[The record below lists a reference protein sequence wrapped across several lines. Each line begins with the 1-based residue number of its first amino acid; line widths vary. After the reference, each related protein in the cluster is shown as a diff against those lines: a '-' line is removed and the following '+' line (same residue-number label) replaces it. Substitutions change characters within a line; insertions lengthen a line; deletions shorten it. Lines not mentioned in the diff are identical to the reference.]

1 MREIPQGKV
10 IYSVGQKLDS
20 FYLIRKGTVTV
31 TYQGGRYLLQSGD
44 VIGLCEIGSGVSGM
58 EYRAGAGVE
67 VLVYPYGAAQMKHLF
82 ESSRDAVR
90 FFTSSFFR
98 QLNEIL
104 GRYRVLREESMELYE
119 YLNNSYN
126 TYLSL
131 CEKYHI
137 PPETL
142 AGYGELSQPSA
153 REEVPMWINGYY
165 STLEQ
170 MIAIWDYNKTDYDF
184 VYGFMLKSS
193 SDIRTI
199 LTLSQKLHRY
209 QTDACKYLMNE
220 DGLDLVELMFHLY
233 EEIMYSG
240 GGSEDILIVRGSMDG
255 MIQQLYR
262 HGYDVQ
268 ERKARIVE
276 GISAVE
282 EDAKSPA
289 PKRRQ
294 RQEKQTAEASG
305 QGAGQTA
312 EATGQSAGQTAG
324 ATGQSAGQTAE
335 ASSQSAGQTA
345 GATGQSAE
353 QTAEASGQ
361 SAGQTAE
368 ASGQSAGQ
376 TEEASG
382 QSAEQT
388 EEASGQSA
396 EQTAEASGQSA
407 EQTAEASGQST
418 EQAETSASKFEPIP
432 EEALNEDL
440 PAELENSI
448 ETILNF
454 AGCEKELADS
464 FKSHIGRYR
473 KMPNK
478 NGTEDDI
485 RVLRQEITKEFNQIY
500 CSAFLNSIDKELPTA
515 VKMFFTFGYVDEKL
529 AGEKNAVFLYHL
541 IKRLPTNPE
550 QGVYSVYEWLQAVY
564 EEKKEPCRNEFDTD
578 YVAYLLE
585 QKRMG
590 NITAEEQKELL
601 TDKVAK
607 VRFELENMFPVVN
620 KVTYGRL
627 STFCPVFS
635 GHNIMKPMDSM
646 LVSTDKIM
654 EVLEE
659 IRGKDYGAYYRETM
673 YTNPQQGIPKEVI
686 HVEILPDFILMP
698 NAGIRGVMWQEIEGK
713 KRTTPARMMVSIFQ
727 MEDLKAILIRLTG
740 EFRWEM
746 CKRVQGARWN
756 DLSEKSLTSEYFDY
770 IQFYRKNS
778 DLSTETKE
786 KIKTDLGRTKNSF
799 KEMFLR
805 DYSLWIMYE
814 SNSSPR
820 LNKVA
825 RAIFFTYCTFT
836 TPVRQKLRANPL
848 YQELA
853 DRYEIK
859 QKQKRHKY
867 ENICQKLRSQGKE
880 IPEEI
885 QNEMDFMNM

>member
-1 MREIPQGKV
+1 MREISQGKV
-10 IYSVGQKLDS
+10 IYSAGQKLDS
-20 FYLIRKGTVTV
+20 FYLIRKGTVIV
-31 TYQGGRYLLQSGD
+31 TYQGGKYLLQSGD
-44 VIGLCEIGSGVSGM
+44 VIGLCEIGNGISGM
-58 EYRAGAGVE
+58 EYRAGSDLEA
-67 VLVYPYGAAQMKHLF
+67 LVYPYGAAQMKHLF

-90 FFTSSFFR
+90 YFTSSFFR

-104 GRYRVLREESMELYE
+104 TRYRVLREESMDLYR
-119 YLNNSYN
+119 YLHSSYQ
-126 TYLSL
+126 TYFSL
-131 CEKYHI
+131 CGKYGVSPEKVD
-137 PPETL
+137 
-142 AGYGELSQPSA
+142 GYDELIQPSA

-184 VYGFMLKSS
+184 VYGFMLKSA

-209 QTDACKYLMNE
+209 QTAACKYLMNE
-220 DGLDLVELMFHLY
+220 DGLDLVDLMFHLY
-233 EEIMYSG
+233 ERIMYSG
-240 GGSEDILIVRGSMDG
+240 GGPEDILLVRGSMDG
-255 MIQQLYR
+255 MIQQLYKR
-262 HGYDVQ
+262 GHDIQ
-268 ERKARIVE
+268 ERKNRIVE
-276 GISAVE
+276 GISTIE
-282 EDAKSPA
+282 EDVKSPES
-289 PKRRQ
+289 RRRWEEAQ
-294 RQEKQTAEASG
+294 AAAQSTGGSAQTPEQEAEQIAEQSAVGSG
-305 QGAGQTA
+305 QMPEQ
-312 EATGQSAGQTAG
+312 EA
-324 ATGQSAGQTAE
+324 
-335 ASSQSAGQTA
+335 
-345 GATGQSAE
+345 
-353 QTAEASGQ
+353 
-361 SAGQTAE
+361 
-368 ASGQSAGQ
+368 
-376 TEEASG
+376 
-382 QSAEQT
+382 
-388 EEASGQSA
+388 
-396 EQTAEASGQSA
+396 
-407 EQTAEASGQST
+407 
-418 EQAETSASKFEPIP
+418 EQAEEIPVEAESVQAMESVQAAEEIIDESLP
-432 EEALNEDL
+432 EELKD
-440 PAELENSI
+440 SI
-448 ETILNF
+448 GTILDF
-454 AGCEKELADS
+454 AGCEKELSDS
-464 FKSHIGRYR
+464 FKAHIERYR

-485 RVLRQEITKEFNQIY
+485 RILRQEITKEFNQIY
-500 CSAFLNSIDKELPTA
+500 SSAFLSSIEKEPPMA
-515 VKMFFTFGYVDEKL
+515 VKLFFTFGYVDEKL

-541 IKRLPTNPE
+541 MDHLPISPE
-550 QGVYSVYEWLQAVY
+550 QGVYSVYEWLKAVY

-578 YVAYLLE
+578 YVAYLYE

-590 NITAEEQKELL
+590 NITAEEQKELM

-620 KVTYGRL
+620 KVTFGRL
-627 STFCPVFS
+627 TTFCPVFS
-635 GHNIMKPMDSM
+635 EHNILKPMDSM
-646 LVSTDKIM
+646 LVTTEKIT

-686 HVEILPDFILMP
+686 HVEVLPDFILMP
-698 NAGIRGVMWQEIEGK
+698 NAGVRGVMWQEIEGK

-727 MEDLKAILIRLTG
+727 MEDLRSILIRLTG

-770 IQFYRKNS
+770 IQFYRKNP

-799 KEMFLR
+799 KEMFLK
-805 DYSLWIMYE
+805 DYSLWIMFE

-836 TPVRQKLRANPL
+836 SSVRQKLRANPL

-853 DRYEIK
+853 DRCEIK
-859 QKQKRHKY
+859 MKQKRHKI

-885 QNEMDFMNM
+885 EKEMEFMNM

>member
-31 TYQGGRYLLQSGD
+31 TYQGGKYLLQSGD

-58 EYRAGAGVE
+58 EYRAGTGLE
-67 VLVYPYGAAQMKHLF
+67 VLAYPYGAAQMKHLF
-82 ESSRDAVR
+82 ENSRDAVR
-90 FFTSSFFR
+90 YFTSSFFR

-104 GRYRVLREESMELYE
+104 ARYRVLREESMDLYG
-119 YLNNSYN
+119 YLKNSHQR
-126 TYLSL
+126 YLSL
-131 CEKYHI
+131 CGKYGVS
-137 PPETL
+137 PETVT
-142 AGYGELSQPSA
+142 GYDELIQPSA
-153 REEVPMWINGYY
+153 KEEVPMWINGYY

-170 MIAIWDYNKTDYDF
+170 MIAVWDYNKTDYDF
-184 VYGFMLKSS
+184 IYGFMLKSA

-199 LTLSQKLHRY
+199 LTLSQKLQRY
-209 QTDACKYLMNE
+209 QADACKYLMNE
-220 DGLDLVELMFHLY
+220 DGLDLVDLMFNLY
-233 EEIMYSG
+233 EKIMYSG
-240 GGSEDILIVRGSMDG
+240 GDSDDILLVRGGMDG
-255 MIQQLYR
+255 MIQQLYK
-262 HGYDVQ
+262 HGYDIR
-268 ERKARIVE
+268 ERKQQLVE

-282 EDAKSPA
+282 EDAKSPN
-289 PKRRQ
+289 PKWI
-294 RQEKQTAEASG
+294 QEQTL
-305 QGAGQTA
+305 
-312 EATGQSAGQTAG
+312 
-324 ATGQSAGQTAE
+324 
-335 ASSQSAGQTA
+335 
-345 GATGQSAE
+345 SAE
-353 QTAEASGQ
+353 NTQ
-361 SAGQTAE
+361 
-368 ASGQSAGQ
+368 
-376 TEEASG
+376 EEAPAKENASMTD
-382 QSAEQT
+382 QSMQ
-388 EEASGQSA
+388 
-396 EQTAEASGQSA
+396 
-407 EQTAEASGQST
+407 
-418 EQAETSASKFEPIP
+418 IP
-432 EEALNEDL
+432 ELTVEQSVQTPEPLAEKL
-440 PAELENSI
+440 PKELENSI
-448 ETILNF
+448 GVILDF

-464 FKSHIGRYR
+464 FKAHIEKYR

-485 RVLRQEITKEFNQIY
+485 RILRQEITKEFNKIY
-500 CSAFLNSIDKELPTA
+500 CDAFINSIDKELPMA
-515 VKMFFTFGYVDEKL
+515 VKLFFTFGYVDEEL
-529 AGEKNAVFLYHL
+529 AGEKNAVYLYHL
-541 IKRLPTNPE
+541 MDCLPTDPE
-550 QGVYSVYEWLQAVY
+550 QGVYSVYEWLKAVY

-578 YVAYLLE
+578 YVAYLYE

-590 NITAEEQKELL
+590 NITAEEQKELM
-601 TDKVAK
+601 TDRVAK

-620 KVTYGRL
+620 KVTFGRL

-635 GHNIMKPMDSM
+635 EHNIMKPMDSM
-646 LVSTDKIM
+646 LVTTEKIM
-654 EVLEE
+654 EIING

-698 NAGIRGVMWQEIEGK
+698 NAGVRGVMWQEIEGK

-727 MEDLKAILIRLTG
+727 MEDLESILIRLTG

-805 DYSLWIMYE
+805 DYSLWVMFE

-825 RAIFFTYCTFT
+825 RTIFFNYCTFRA
-836 TPVRQKLRANPL
+836 PVRQKLRANPL

-853 DRYEIK
+853 DRCEIK
-859 QKQKRHKY
+859 MKQKRHKI

-885 QNEMDFMNM
+885 QKEMEYMNM

>member
-20 FYLIRKGTVTV
+20 FYLIRKGTVIV
-31 TYQGGRYLLQSGD
+31 TYQGGKYLLQGGD
-44 VIGLCEIGSGVSGM
+44 VIGLCEIGNGISGM
-58 EYRAGAGVE
+58 EYRAGTELEA
-67 VLVYPYGAAQMKHLF
+67 LVYPYGAAQMKHLF
-82 ESSRDAVR
+82 ENSRDAVR
-90 FFTSSFFR
+90 YFTSSFFR

-104 GRYRVLREESMELYE
+104 ARYRVLKDESMDLYG
-119 YLNNSYN
+119 YLQDSYQ

-131 CEKYHI
+131 CEKYSVS
-137 PPETL
+137 PENVS
-142 AGYGELSQPSA
+142 GYDKLLQPSA

-170 MIAIWDYNKTDYDF
+170 MIAVWDYNKTDYDF
-184 VYGFMLKSS
+184 IYGFMLKSA

-199 LTLSQKLHRY
+199 LTFSQKLHRY
-209 QTDACKYLMNE
+209 QTDTCKYLMNE
-220 DGLDLVELMFHLY
+220 EGLDLVDLMFHLY
-233 EEIMYSG
+233 EKIMYSG
-240 GGSEDILIVRGSMDG
+240 GRAEDILIVRGGMDD
-255 MIQQLYR
+255 MIQQLYKR
-262 HGYDVQ
+262 GYDIQ
-268 ERKARIVE
+268 ERKERIVE

-282 EDAKSPA
+282 ADAKSPDS
-289 PKRRQ
+289 KRR
-294 RQEKQTAEASG
+294 REETAKAQEPQMPAQQTEQPSVQSLEQETEQSPAQSVEPSG
-305 QGAGQTA
+305 QMTEPAV
-312 EATGQSAGQTAG
+312 
-324 ATGQSAGQTAE
+324 
-335 ASSQSAGQTA
+335 
-345 GATGQSAE
+345 E
-353 QTAEASGQ
+353 QL
-361 SAGQTAE
+361 
-368 ASGQSAGQ
+368 
-376 TEEASG
+376 
-382 QSAEQT
+382 EQT
-388 EEASGQSA
+388 EEASGEISGSPLAA
-396 EQTAEASGQSA
+396 E
-407 EQTAEASGQST
+407 
-418 EQAETSASKFEPIP
+418 
-432 EEALNEDL
+432 EEAWDENF
-440 PAELENSI
+440 PKELENSI
-448 ETILNF
+448 GTILDF
-454 AGCEKELADS
+454 AGCEKELSDS
-464 FKSHIGRYR
+464 FKEHIERYR

-485 RVLRQEITKEFNQIY
+485 RILRQEITKEFNKIY
-500 CSAFLNSIDKELPTA
+500 CSAFLNSIEKELPVA
-515 VKMFFTFGYVDEKL
+515 VKLFFTFGYVDEKL
-529 AGEKNAVFLYHL
+529 AGEKNTIYLYRLMDHL
-541 IKRLPTNPE
+541 PIDPE
-550 QGVYSVYEWLQAVY
+550 QGVYSIYEWLRAVY

-578 YVAYLLE
+578 YVAYLYE

-590 NITAEEQKELL
+590 NITAEEQKELM
-601 TDKVAK
+601 TDRVAK

-620 KVTYGRL
+620 KVTFGRL

-635 GHNIMKPMDSM
+635 EHNIMKPMDSM
-646 LVSTDKIM
+646 LVTTEKVM
-654 EVLEE
+654 EVLDE

-686 HVEILPDFILMP
+686 HVEVLPDFILMP

-727 MEDLKAILIRLTG
+727 MEDLRSILIRLTG

-770 IQFYRKNS
+770 IQFYRKNP

-799 KEMFLR
+799 KEMFLK
-805 DYSLWIMYE
+805 DYSLWIMFE

-836 TPVRQKLRANPL
+836 VSVRQKLRANPL

-853 DRYEIK
+853 DRCEIK
-859 QKQKRHKY
+859 MKQKRHKI

-885 QNEMDFMNM
+885 EKEMEYMNM

>member
-10 IYSVGQKLDS
+10 IYSAGQKLDS
-20 FYLIRKGTVTV
+20 FYLIRKGTVIV
-31 TYQGGRYLLQSGD
+31 TYQGGKYLLQSGD
-44 VIGLCEIGSGVSGM
+44 VIGLCEIGNGISGM
-58 EYRAGAGVE
+58 EYRAGSDLEA
-67 VLVYPYGAAQMKHLF
+67 LVYPYGAAQMKHLF

-90 FFTSSFFR
+90 YFTSSFFR

-104 GRYRVLREESMELYE
+104 TRYRVLREESMDLYR
-119 YLNNSYN
+119 YLQDSYQ

-131 CEKYHI
+131 CGKYGVSPEKVD
-137 PPETL
+137 
-142 AGYGELSQPSA
+142 GYDELIQPSA
-153 REEVPMWINGYY
+153 KEEVPMWINGYY

-184 VYGFMLKSS
+184 IYGFMLKSA

-209 QTDACKYLMNE
+209 QTAACKYLMNE
-220 DGLDLVELMFHLY
+220 EGLDLVDLMFHLY
-233 EEIMYSG
+233 ERIMYSG
-240 GGSEDILIVRGSMDG
+240 GGSEDILLVRGSMDG
-255 MIQQLYR
+255 MIQQLYKR
-262 HGYDVQ
+262 GYDIQ
-268 ERKARIVE
+268 ERKNRIVE
-276 GISAVE
+276 GISTVEADVKSPDAKRRWEEAHTKAQETKMPAQETVQTAQLSGQDSEQTTEQSVEQVAEQAVE
-282 EDAKSPA
+282 
-289 PKRRQ
+289 
-294 RQEKQTAEASG
+294 
-305 QGAGQTA
+305 
-312 EATGQSAGQTAG
+312 QSV
-324 ATGQSAGQTAE
+324 E
-335 ASSQSAGQTA
+335 
-345 GATGQSAE
+345 QSAE
-353 QTAEASGQ
+353 QLERQSEQIQEQIAE
-361 SAGQTAE
+361 
-368 ASGQSAGQ
+368 
-376 TEEASG
+376 EEAFDES
-382 QSAEQT
+382 
-388 EEASGQSA
+388 
-396 EQTAEASGQSA
+396 
-407 EQTAEASGQST
+407 
-418 EQAETSASKFEPIP
+418 FP
-432 EEALNEDL
+432 E
-440 PAELENSI
+440 ELENSI
-448 ETILNF
+448 GIILDF
-454 AGCEKELADS
+454 AGCEKELSES
-464 FKSHIGRYR
+464 FRAHIERYR

-485 RVLRQEITKEFNQIY
+485 RILRQEITKEFNQIY
-500 CSAFLNSIDKELPTA
+500 CSAFLSSIEKELPMA
-515 VKMFFTFGYVDEKL
+515 VKLFFTFGYVDEKL

-541 IKRLPTNPE
+541 MDRLPTNPE
-550 QGVYSVYEWLQAVY
+550 QGVYSVYEWLKAVY

-578 YVAYLLE
+578 YVAYLYE

-590 NITAEEQKELL
+590 NITAEEQKELM
-601 TDKVAK
+601 TDRIAK

-620 KVTYGRL
+620 KVTFGRL

-635 GHNIMKPMDSM
+635 EHNIMKPMDSM
-646 LVSTDKIM
+646 LVTTEKIM
-654 EVLEE
+654 EVLDE

-686 HVEILPDFILMP
+686 HVEVLPDFILMP
-698 NAGIRGVMWQEIEGK
+698 NAGVRGVMWQEIEGK

-727 MEDLKAILIRLTG
+727 MEDLRSILIRLTG

-770 IQFYRKNS
+770 IQFYRKNP

-799 KEMFLR
+799 KEMFLK
-805 DYSLWIMYE
+805 DYSLWIMFE

-836 TPVRQKLRANPL
+836 APVRQKLRANPL

-853 DRYEIK
+853 DRCEIK
-859 QKQKRHKY
+859 RKQKRHKI

-885 QNEMDFMNM
+885 EKEMEYMNM

>member
-10 IYSVGQKLDS
+10 IYSTGQKLDS
-20 FYLIRKGTVTV
+20 FYLIRKGTVIV
-31 TYQGGRYLLQSGD
+31 TYQGGKYLLQSGD
-44 VIGLCEIGSGVSGM
+44 VIGLCEIGNGISGM
-58 EYRAGAGVE
+58 EYRTGTALEA
-67 VLVYPYGAAQMKHLF
+67 LVYPYGAAQMKHLF
-82 ESSRDAVR
+82 ESSRDVVR
-90 FFTSSFFR
+90 YFTSSFFR

-104 GRYRVLREESMELYE
+104 TRYRVLREESMDLYG
-119 YLNNSYN
+119 YLQSSYQ

-131 CEKYHI
+131 CEKYGVL
-137 PPETL
+137 PEKVD
-142 AGYGELSQPSA
+142 GYDELIQPSA

-170 MIAIWDYNKTDYDF
+170 MISIWDYNKTDYDF
-184 VYGFMLKSS
+184 IYGFMLKSA

-209 QTDACKYLMNE
+209 QTAACKYLMNE
-220 DGLDLVELMFHLY
+220 DGLDLVDLMFHLY
-233 EEIMYSG
+233 EKIMYSNG
-240 GGSEDILIVRGSMDG
+240 GAEDILLVRGSMDD
-255 MIQQLYR
+255 MIQQLYKR
-262 HGYDVQ
+262 GHDIQ
-268 ERKARIVE
+268 ERKNRIVE
-276 GISAVE
+276 GISTIE
-282 EDAKSPA
+282 EDVKSPES
-289 PKRRQ
+289 RRRWEEAQ
-294 RQEKQTAEASG
+294 AAAQSTGGSAQTPEQEAEQIAEQSAVGSG
-305 QGAGQTA
+305 QMPEQ
-312 EATGQSAGQTAG
+312 EA
-324 ATGQSAGQTAE
+324 
-335 ASSQSAGQTA
+335 
-345 GATGQSAE
+345 
-353 QTAEASGQ
+353 
-361 SAGQTAE
+361 
-368 ASGQSAGQ
+368 
-376 TEEASG
+376 
-382 QSAEQT
+382 
-388 EEASGQSA
+388 
-396 EQTAEASGQSA
+396 
-407 EQTAEASGQST
+407 
-418 EQAETSASKFEPIP
+418 EQAEEIPVEAESVQAMESVQAAEEIIDESLP
-432 EEALNEDL
+432 EELKD
-440 PAELENSI
+440 SI
-448 ETILNF
+448 GTILDF
-454 AGCEKELADS
+454 AGCEKELSDS
-464 FKSHIGRYR
+464 FKAHIERYR

-485 RVLRQEITKEFNQIY
+485 RILRQEITKEFNQIY
-500 CSAFLNSIDKELPTA
+500 SSAFLSSIEKEPPMA
-515 VKMFFTFGYVDEKL
+515 VKLFFTFGYVDEKL

-541 IKRLPTNPE
+541 MDHLPISPE
-550 QGVYSVYEWLQAVY
+550 QGVYSVYEWLKAVY

-578 YVAYLLE
+578 YVAYLYE

-590 NITAEEQKELL
+590 NITAEEQKELM

-620 KVTYGRL
+620 KVTFGRL
-627 STFCPVFS
+627 TTFCPVFS
-635 GHNIMKPMDSM
+635 EHNILKPMDSM
-646 LVSTDKIM
+646 LVTTEKIT

-686 HVEILPDFILMP
+686 HVEVLPDFILMP
-698 NAGIRGVMWQEIEGK
+698 NAGVRGVMWQEIEGK

-727 MEDLKAILIRLTG
+727 MEDLRSILIRLTG

-770 IQFYRKNS
+770 IQFYRKNP

-799 KEMFLR
+799 KEMFLK
-805 DYSLWIMYE
+805 DYSLWIMFE

-836 TPVRQKLRANPL
+836 SSVRQKLRANPL

-853 DRYEIK
+853 DRCEIK
-859 QKQKRHKY
+859 MKQKRHKI

-885 QNEMDFMNM
+885 EKEMEFMNM

>member
-31 TYQGGRYLLQSGD
+31 TYQGGKYLLQSGD
-44 VIGLCEIGSGVSGM
+44 VIGLCEIGNGISGM
-58 EYRAGAGVE
+58 EYRAGTGLE
-67 VLVYPYGAAQMKHLF
+67 VLVYPHGAAQMKHLF
-82 ESSRDAVR
+82 ENSRDAVR
-90 FFTSSFFR
+90 YFTSSFFR

-104 GRYRVLREESMELYE
+104 ARYRVLREESMALYE
-119 YLNNSYN
+119 YLKSSHQ

-131 CEKYHI
+131 CGKYGVS
-137 PPETL
+137 PETVT
-142 AGYGELSQPSA
+142 GYDELIQPSA
-153 REEVPMWINGYY
+153 KEEVPMWISGYY

-184 VYGFMLKSS
+184 VYGFMLKSA

-199 LTLSQKLHRY
+199 MTLSQKLHRY

-220 DGLDLVELMFHLY
+220 EGLDLVDLMFNLY
-233 EEIMYSG
+233 EKIMYSDG
-240 GGSEDILIVRGSMDG
+240 GAEDILIVRGSMDS
-255 MIQQLYR
+255 MIQQLYKR
-262 HGYDVQ
+262 GYDIQ
-268 ERKARIVE
+268 ERKNRIVE
-276 GISAVE
+276 GISTIEADVKSPDSKRRREEALAAKVQESRMPVE
-282 EDAKSPA
+282 ETEQMVQPSV
-289 PKRRQ
+289 
-294 RQEKQTAEASG
+294 QEMEQAS
-305 QGAGQTA
+305 
-312 EATGQSAGQTAG
+312 
-324 ATGQSAGQTAE
+324 
-335 ASSQSAGQTA
+335 
-345 GATGQSAE
+345 E
-353 QTAEASGQ
+353 QIEEQFEQMPEQAAVVE
-361 SAGQTAE
+361 E
-368 ASGQSAGQ
+368 LKQ
-376 TEEASG
+376 TEEMPVEISNSP
-382 QSAEQT
+382 Q
-388 EEASGQSA
+388 
-396 EQTAEASGQSA
+396 
-407 EQTAEASGQST
+407 
-418 EQAETSASKFEPIP
+418 IP
-432 EEALNEDL
+432 EREVFTENL
-440 PAELENSI
+440 PKELENSI
-448 ETILNF
+448 GVILGF

-464 FKSHIGRYR
+464 FKAHIEKYR

-485 RVLRQEITKEFNQIY
+485 RILRQEITKEFNKIY
-500 CSAFLNSIDKELPTA
+500 CDAFINSIDKELPMA
-515 VKMFFTFGYVDEKL
+515 VKLFFTFGYVDEEL
-529 AGEKNAVFLYHL
+529 AGEKNAVYLYHL
-541 IKRLPTNPE
+541 MDRLPTDPE
-550 QGVYSVYEWLQAVY
+550 QGVYSAYEWLKAVY

-578 YVAYLLE
+578 YVAYLYE

-590 NITAEEQKELL
+590 NITAEEQKELM
-601 TDKVAK
+601 TDRVAK

-620 KVTYGRL
+620 KVTFGRL

-635 GHNIMKPMDSM
+635 EHNIMKPMDSM
-646 LVSTDKIM
+646 LVTTEKIM
-654 EVLEE
+654 EIING

-698 NAGIRGVMWQEIEGK
+698 NAGVRGVMWQEIEGK

-727 MEDLKAILIRLTG
+727 MEDLESILIRLTG

-770 IQFYRKNS
+770 IQFYRKNP

-805 DYSLWIMYE
+805 DYSLWVMFE

-825 RAIFFTYCTFT
+825 RTIFFTYCTFRA
-836 TPVRQKLRANPL
+836 PVRQKLRANPL

-853 DRYEIK
+853 DRCEIK
-859 QKQKRHKY
+859 MKQKRHKI

-885 QNEMDFMNM
+885 QKEMEYMNM

>member
-31 TYQGGRYLLQSGD
+31 TYQGGKYLLQSGD
-44 VIGLCEIGSGVSGM
+44 VIGLCEVGNGISSM
-58 EYRAGAGVE
+58 EYRAGAGLE

-82 ESSRDAVR
+82 ESSHDAVR
-90 FFTSSFFR
+90 YFTSSFFG

-104 GRYRVLREESMELYE
+104 ARYRVLREESMALYE
-119 YLNNSYN
+119 YLKNCHQK
-126 TYLSL
+126 YLSL
-131 CEKYHI
+131 CGKYGVSPEKV
-137 PPETL
+137 T
-142 AGYGELSQPSA
+142 GYDELIQPSA
-153 REEVPMWINGYY
+153 KEEVPMWINGYY

-170 MIAIWDYNKTDYDF
+170 MIAVWDYNKTDYDF
-184 VYGFMLKSS
+184 IYGFMLKSA

-199 LTLSQKLHRY
+199 LTLSQKLQRY
-209 QTDACKYLMNE
+209 KADTCKYLMNE
-220 DGLDLVELMFHLY
+220 DGLDLVDLMFNLY
-233 EEIMYSG
+233 EKIMYSG
-240 GGSEDILIVRGSMDG
+240 GDSEDILLVRGGMDG
-255 MIQQLYR
+255 MLQQLYK
-262 HGYDVQ
+262 HGYDIR
-268 ERKARIVE
+268 ERKQQLVE

-282 EDAKSPA
+282 EDAKSPN
-289 PKRRQ
+289 PKRMQ
-294 RQEKQTAEASG
+294 EQTLSVEKQQEEMPAKENALMTEQSIQIPQPASL
-305 QGAGQTA
+305 QTP
-312 EATGQSAGQTAG
+312 EPIVKQTTQIPESTGQSVQAMEP
-324 ATGQSAGQTAE
+324 SASVKTPTP
-335 ASSQSAGQTA
+335 AS
-345 GATGQSAE
+345 E
-353 QTAEASGQ
+353 QTA
-361 SAGQTAE
+361 QTM
-368 ASGQSAGQ
+368 
-376 TEEASG
+376 
-382 QSAEQT
+382 
-388 EEASGQSA
+388 
-396 EQTAEASGQSA
+396 
-407 EQTAEASGQST
+407 
-418 EQAETSASKFEPIP
+418 EPLS
-432 EEALNEDL
+432 ESL
-440 PAELENSI
+440 PKELENSI
-448 ETILNF
+448 GVILDF

-464 FKSHIGRYR
+464 FKAHIEKYR

-485 RVLRQEITKEFNQIY
+485 RILRQEITKEFNKIY
-500 CSAFLNSIDKELPTA
+500 CEAFIKSIEKELPAA
-515 VKMFFTFGYVDEKL
+515 VKLFFTFGYVDEEL
-529 AGEKNAVFLYHL
+529 AGEKNAVYLYHL
-541 IKRLPTNPE
+541 MDRLPTDPE
-550 QGVYSVYEWLQAVY
+550 QGVYSAYEWLKAVY

-578 YVAYLLE
+578 YVAYLYE

-590 NITAEEQKELL
+590 NITAEEQKELM
-601 TDKVAK
+601 TDRVAK

-620 KVTYGRL
+620 KVTFGRL

-635 GHNIMKPMDSM
+635 EHNIMKPMDSM
-646 LVSTDKIM
+646 LVTTEKIM
-654 EVLEE
+654 EIING

-698 NAGIRGVMWQEIEGK
+698 NAGVRGVMWQEIEGK

-727 MEDLKAILIRLTG
+727 MEDLESILIRLTG

-770 IQFYRKNS
+770 IQFYRKNP

-805 DYSLWIMYE
+805 DYFLWVMFE

-825 RAIFFTYCTFT
+825 RTIFFTYCTFRA
-836 TPVRQKLRANPL
+836 PVRQKLRANPL

-853 DRYEIK
+853 DRCEIK
-859 QKQKRHKY
+859 MKQKRHKI

-885 QNEMDFMNM
+885 QEEMEYMNM

>member
-31 TYQGGRYLLQSGD
+31 TYQGGKYLLQSGD
-44 VIGLCEIGSGVSGM
+44 VIGLCEVGNGISSM
-58 EYRAGAGVE
+58 EYRAGAGLE

-82 ESSRDAVR
+82 ESSHDAVR
-90 FFTSSFFR
+90 YFTSSFFG

-104 GRYRVLREESMELYE
+104 ARYRVLREESMALYE
-119 YLNNSYN
+119 YLKNCHQK
-126 TYLSL
+126 YLSL
-131 CEKYHI
+131 CGKYGVSPEKV
-137 PPETL
+137 T
-142 AGYGELSQPSA
+142 GYDELIQPSA
-153 REEVPMWINGYY
+153 KEEVPMWINGYY

-170 MIAIWDYNKTDYDF
+170 MIAVWDYNKTDYDF
-184 VYGFMLKSS
+184 IYGFMLKSA

-199 LTLSQKLHRY
+199 LTLSQKLQRY
-209 QTDACKYLMNE
+209 KADTCKYLMNE
-220 DGLDLVELMFHLY
+220 DGLDLVDLMFNLY
-233 EEIMYSG
+233 EKIMYSG
-240 GGSEDILIVRGSMDG
+240 GDSEDILLVRGGMDG
-255 MIQQLYR
+255 MLQQLYK
-262 HGYDVQ
+262 HGYDIR
-268 ERKARIVE
+268 ERKQQLVE

-282 EDAKSPA
+282 EDAKSPN
-289 PKRRQ
+289 PKRMQ
-294 RQEKQTAEASG
+294 EQTLSVEKQQEEMPAKENALMTEQSTQIPQPASL
-305 QGAGQTA
+305 QIPEPTVKQTTQIP
-312 EATGQSAGQTAG
+312 E
-324 ATGQSAGQTAE
+324 
-335 ASSQSAGQTA
+335 
-345 GATGQSAE
+345 SAE
-353 QTAEASGQ
+353 QSVQAMEPSASVK
-361 SAGQTAE
+361 TPTP
-368 ASGQSAGQ
+368 AS
-376 TEEASG
+376 
-382 QSAEQT
+382 
-388 EEASGQSA
+388 
-396 EQTAEASGQSA
+396 EQTA
-407 EQTAEASGQST
+407 QTM
-418 EQAETSASKFEPIP
+418 EPLS
-432 EEALNEDL
+432 ESL
-440 PAELENSI
+440 PKELENSI
-448 ETILNF
+448 GVILDF

-464 FKSHIGRYR
+464 FKAHIEKYR

-485 RVLRQEITKEFNQIY
+485 RILRQEITKEFNKIY
-500 CSAFLNSIDKELPTA
+500 CEAFIKSIEKELPAA
-515 VKMFFTFGYVDEKL
+515 VKLFFTFGYVDEEL
-529 AGEKNAVFLYHL
+529 AGEKNAVYLYHL
-541 IKRLPTNPE
+541 MDRLPTDPE
-550 QGVYSVYEWLQAVY
+550 QGVYSAYEWLKAVY

-578 YVAYLLE
+578 YVAYLYE

-590 NITAEEQKELL
+590 NITAEEQKELM
-601 TDKVAK
+601 TDRVAK

-620 KVTYGRL
+620 KVTFGRL

-635 GHNIMKPMDSM
+635 EHNIMKPMDSM
-646 LVSTDKIM
+646 LVTTEKIM
-654 EVLEE
+654 EIING

-698 NAGIRGVMWQEIEGK
+698 NAGVRGVMWQEIEGK

-727 MEDLKAILIRLTG
+727 MEDLESILIRLTG

-770 IQFYRKNS
+770 IQFYRKNP

-805 DYSLWIMYE
+805 DYFLWVMFE

-825 RAIFFTYCTFT
+825 RTIFFTYCTFRA
-836 TPVRQKLRANPL
+836 PVRQKLRANPL

-853 DRYEIK
+853 DRCEIK
-859 QKQKRHKY
+859 MKQKRHKI

-885 QNEMDFMNM
+885 QEEMEYMNM